1 MVVLNCFQILFI
13 NVRFGNTENKNYL
26 KPTEACQTKAN
37 KRNNTGI
44 MGKTSTS
51 GLKIANIPGNFA
63 NTNIYINQSVK
74 LFIT

>member
-1 MVVLNCFQILFI
+1 MVVLNCVQILFT
-13 NVRFGNTENKNYL
+13 NSRFKNTENKNYL

-37 KRNNTGI
+37 KRNKTGI
-44 MGKTSTS
+44 TGKTSTS